1 MRGAVRQVGAVRVG
15 QRQRRTKTGGRNR
28 NNGTAALAALSA
40 LGLMATLAGCGA
52 SEADG
57 SGVTLKLVAADYG
70 DSKANSSQ
78 KYWDAVVK
86 AYEKKNPGVTVDVSV
101 YSWNDVDRK
110 IKEMV
115 AAGEAPDL
123 AQAGTYADYA
133 SADRLYKVDEL
144 LSIPVQAGFLPQ
156 LAGSGQVGR
165 IAYGMPFAASTRVL
179 FYNKKLFAE
188 AGIDSAPRSWSELAA
203 DAEAL
208 DRVGTETP
216 YALPLGSEEAQ
227 AETMQWLLSGGGG
240 YTDDVGTYRLDSD
253 DNVRTFTWLKDNL
266 VDKGLTGPTAPADLN
281 RADAFAAFA
290 RGEVGMLNGHPSLM
304 RMAADQGVEYGTA
317 AMPGRDE
324 REHATMG
331 VTDWMMAFKQNGHG
345 DEIGDFLDFVYS
357 DENVLDFSREYDLLP
372 VTASASEAMG
382 ADKDDA
388 DLGPFLEE
396 LPNAELYPVGKTS
409 WADVSAAVKEQIG
422 RAVRP
427 GVKPGVVL
435 QQLQQTATVADRAG

>member
-1 MRGAVRQVGAVRVG
+1 MGVR
-15 QRQRRTKTGGRNR
+15 QRQRRTNAGVRNS
-28 NNGTAALAALSA
+28 GIAAASA

-52 SEADG
+52 SEAEG
-57 SGVTLKLVAADYG
+57 PGVTLRLVAADYG

-86 AYEKKNPGVTVDVSV
+86 AYEKKTQGVRIDVSV

-115 AAGEAPDL
+115 AADEAPDL

-133 SADRLYKVDEL
+133 SAGRLYEVDDL

-156 LAGSGQVGR
+156 LADAGKVKR
-165 IAYGMPFAASTRVL
+165 VAYGMPFAASTRVL

-188 AGIDSAPRSWSELAA
+188 AGIDRAPRSWNELAA

-208 DRVGTETP
+208 KGAGVGTP

-240 YTDDVGTYRLDSD
+240 YTDNVGTYRIDSD
-253 DNVRTFTWLKDNL
+253 DNVRTFTWLKDEL
-266 VDKGLTGPTAPADLN
+266 VDKGLTGPVAPAELN

-304 RMAADQGVEYGTA
+304 KMAADEGVEYGTA
-317 AMPGRDE
+317 AMPGRDA
-324 REHATMG
+324 RKHATMG
-331 VTDWMMAFKQNGHG
+331 VADWMMAFKQNGHE

-372 VTASASEAMG
+372 VTASASEEMAG
-382 ADKDDA
+382 DKGDA
-388 DLGPFLEE
+388 DLRPFLEA
-396 LPNAELYPVGKTS
+396 LPSAELYPVGKTS
-409 WADVSAAVKEQIG
+409 WADVSAALKEQIG
-422 RAVRP
+422 RAVRSDA
-427 GVKPGVVL
+427 KPATVL
-435 QQLQQTATVADRAG
+435 GELQQTATVADREE

>member
-1 MRGAVRQVGAVRVG
+1 MGVR
-15 QRQRRTKTGGRNR
+15 QRQRRTNAGVRNS
-28 NNGTAALAALSA
+28 GIAAASA

-52 SEADG
+52 SEAEG
-57 SGVTLKLVAADYG
+57 PGVTLRLVAADYG

-86 AYEKKNPGVTVDVSV
+86 AYEKKTPGVRIDVSV

-115 AAGEAPDL
+115 AADEAPDL

-133 SADRLYKVDEL
+133 SAGRLYEVDDL

-156 LAGSGQVGR
+156 LADAGKVKR
-165 IAYGMPFAASTRVL
+165 VAYGMPFAASTRVL

-188 AGIDSAPRSWSELAA
+188 AGIDRAPRSWNELAA

-208 DRVGTETP
+208 KGAGVGTP

-240 YTDDVGTYRLDSD
+240 YTDNVGTYRIDSD
-253 DNVRTFTWLKDNL
+253 DNVRTFTWLKDEL
-266 VDKGLTGPTAPADLN
+266 VDKGLTGPVAPAELN

-304 RMAADQGVEYGTA
+304 KMAADEGVEYGTA
-317 AMPGRDE
+317 AMPGRDA
-324 REHATMG
+324 RKHATMG
-331 VTDWMMAFKQNGHG
+331 VADWMMAFKQNGHE

-372 VTASASEAMG
+372 VTASASEEMAG
-382 ADKDDA
+382 DKGDA
-388 DLGPFLEE
+388 DLRPFLEA
-396 LPNAELYPVGKTS
+396 LPSAELYPVGKTS
-409 WADVSAAVKEQIG
+409 WADVSAALKEQIG
-422 RAVRP
+422 RAVRSDA
-427 GVKPGVVL
+427 KPATVL
-435 QQLQQTATVADRAG
+435 GELQQTATVADREE